1 MFNVI
6 RSSATPLGDQLV
18 AEVTRLIESGR
29 LPEGS
34 RLPSVRQL
42 ARRAG
47 VSVYTVTQAFER
59 LGAKGLVQA
68 RAGSGYF
75 VATAR
80 RLPLPARVELD
91 APQSVDPVLGF
102 ARRTLKQDN
111 VVVPAGSGFLPAAW
125 LAEAIP
131 PSILSKLGRRGA
143 PIEAAPVQGDPALR
157 VLLAER
163 LGLAGVA
170 VAPANVMLTYGA
182 SHAFDLIASTVLSPG
197 DAVLVDDPGYFVL
210 HAMLR
215 TRGARLVPIPRR
227 ADGSDLEALEAAA
240 RLHRPRMFF
249 TQTLLH
255 NPTGTSASAANCHG
269 VLRIAETYNFLV
281 AEDHLFSDLAGA
293 QAVSLAQ
300 IDEIRRVIYVGS
312 FTKLLGPGLRVGF
325 IATQADLMASLI
337 EAKILSVLTG
347 STLCEAVLREVLA
360 SGKYRRHVERIGDR
374 IAKARA
380 ASAFQ
385 LSEAGLTLEHPAG
398 QGLFLWASVPPE
410 VDPDQLLLD
419 AQAAGIM
426 LAKGALFSPTAC
438 NSRCFRFNVAYG
450 ADPMLIR
457 FLSERL
463 AAAA

>member
-1 MFNVI
+1 MFQVVRN
-6 RSSATPLGDQLV
+6 SATPLGDQLV

-75 VATAR
+75 VAAAR
-80 RLPLPARVELD
+80 RLPVPASVEFD
-91 APQSVDPVLGF
+91 APRSVDPILGF
-102 ARRTLKQDN
+102 ARGTLKQDH
-111 VVVPAGSGFLPAAW
+111 VVVPAGSGFLPRAW

-131 PSILSKLGRRGA
+131 PSILARLSRHGS
-143 PIEAAPVQGDPALR
+143 PIERASVQGDPALR

-163 LGLAGVA
+163 LRLAAVP
-170 VAPANVMLTYGA
+170 VAPGNLMLTYGA
-182 SHAFDLIASTVLSPG
+182 SHAFDLIARTLLSPG

-215 TRGARLVPIPRR
+215 ARGVRLISVPRR
-227 ADGSDLEALEAAA
+227 ADGSDLDALEAAA
-240 RLHRPRMFF
+240 KLHRPRIFF

-269 VLRIAETYNFLV
+269 VLRV
-281 AEDHLFSDLAGA
+281 AEKYDLLVVEDHIYSDLAVA

-312 FTKLLGPGLRVGF
+312 FTKLLGPGLRIGF
-325 IATQADLMASLI
+325 IATQANLIAPLI
-337 EAKILSVLTG
+337 ETKILNVLTG
-347 STLCEAVLREVLA
+347 SSLCEAVLREVLA
-360 SGKYRRHVERIGDR
+360 SGKYRRHIERLGDR

-385 LSEAGLTLEHPAG
+385 LGEAGLTLECPTG
-398 QGLFLWASVPPE
+398 QGLFLWASVPQG
-410 VDPDQLLLD
+410 VDPDQLMLE
-419 AQAAGIM
+419 AQASGIM
-426 LAKGALFSPTAC
+426 LAKGALFSPSARS
-438 NSRCFRFNVAYG
+438 NHCFRFNVAYG
-450 ADPMLIR
+450 ADPILVK
-457 FLSERL
+457 FLRERMP
-463 AAAA
+463 AA

>member
-1 MFNVI
+1 MFQVI

-75 VATAR
+75 VAAAR
-80 RLPLPARVELD
+80 RLPLPAQVELD
-91 APQSVDPVLGF
+91 APPSVDPVLGF
-102 ARRTLKQDN
+102 ARGTLQQDH
-111 VVVPAGSGFLPAAW
+111 VLVPAGSGFLPTAW
-125 LAEAIP
+125 LADAIP
-131 PSILSKLGRRGA
+131 PSAVSRLCRRGA
-143 PIEAAPVQGDPALR
+143 PMEAAPVQGDPALR

-163 LGLAGVA
+163 LRLAGIPI
-170 VAPANVMLTYGA
+170 APVNLLLTFGG
-182 SHAFDLIASTVLSPG
+182 SHAFDLIARTLLSPG

-210 HAMLR
+210 HSMLR
-215 TRGARLVPIPRR
+215 ARGLRLVPVPRR
-227 ADGSDLEALEAAA
+227 ADGSDLEALETAA

-269 VLRIAETYNFLV
+269 VLRLAETYGFLV
-281 AEDHLFSDLAGA
+281 TEDHIHSDLAA
-293 QAVSLAQ
+293 ERAVSLAQ
-300 IDEIRRVIYVGS
+300 IDEIRRVLYVGS
-312 FTKLLGPGLRVGF
+312 FNKLLAPGLRIGF
-325 IATQADLMASLI
+325 IAARTDLMAPLI
-337 EAKILSVLTG
+337 EAKILGVLTG
-347 STLCEAVLREVLA
+347 SALCESVLREVLA
-360 SGKYRRHVERIGDR
+360 SGKYRRHVERLGDR

-380 ASAFQ
+380 VSAVR
-385 LSEAGLTLEHPAG
+385 LGDAGLTIESPTG
-398 QGLFLWASVPPE
+398 QGLFLWASLPPAI
-410 VDPDQLLLD
+410 DADRLLRD

-426 LAKGALFSPTAC
+426 LAKGSLFSPTARG
-438 NSRCFRFNVAYG
+438 NGCFRFNVAYG
-450 ADPMLIR
+450 ADPLLTG
-457 FLSERL
+457 FLGERI

>member
-1 MFNVI
+1 MFQVVRNSV
-6 RSSATPLGDQLV
+6 TPLGDQLV

-59 LGAKGLVQA
+59 LVAKGLVQA
-68 RAGSGYF
+68 RAGSGYY
-75 VATAR
+75 VAAGR
-80 RLPLPARVELD
+80 RLPVPASVEFD
-91 APQSVDPVLGF
+91 APRSVDPVLGF
-102 ARRTLKQDN
+102 ARGTLEQDR
-111 VVVPAGSGFLPAAW
+111 VVVPAGSGFLPRAW

-131 PSILSKLGRRGA
+131 PSLLSRLSRCGA
-143 PIEAAPVQGDPALR
+143 PIERAPVQGDPALR

-163 LGLAGVA
+163 LRLAGVP
-170 VAPANVMLTYGA
+170 VAPGNLMLTFGA
-182 SHAFDLIASTVLSPG
+182 THAFDLISSTLLSPG

-210 HAMLR
+210 HTMLR
-215 TRGARLVPIPRR
+215 RRGVRLISIPRR

-240 RLHRPRMFF
+240 RLHRPRLFF

-269 VLRIAETYNFLV
+269 VLRVAEKYDFLV
-281 AEDHLFSDLAGA
+281 TEDHIFSDLAGA
-293 QAVSLAQ
+293 HAVSLAQ

-312 FTKLLGPGLRVGF
+312 FTKLLGPGLRIGF
-325 IATQADLMASLI
+325 IAARTDLIAPLI
-337 EAKILSVLTG
+337 ETKILNVLTG

-374 IAKARA
+374 VAKARA

-385 LSEAGLTLEHPAG
+385 LSEAGLRLECPTG
-398 QGLFLWASVPPE
+398 QGLFLWASVPSGI
-410 VDPDQLLLD
+410 DPDQLMLD

-426 LAKGALFSPTAC
+426 LAKGALFSPSGHG
-438 NSRCFRFNVAYG
+438 NRCFRFNAAYG

-457 FLSERL
+457 YLGERL
-463 AAAA
+463 AC